1 MKEER
6 DADMMIYFRQRI
18 GWFPLVWICMSLSGC
33 ATVMPAPAPRP
44 LDGSA
49 AVKTEESIS
58 TETKPDPRATASL
71 QFTEQGRILLER
83 GRPDDAIAILEQAL
97 SIYPNNGQNYYYL
110 AEAWLTKGDILQ
122 ADEWN
127 RLAKTYL
134 LDDPDWTKRV
144 REQRVRIRKFIK

>member
-1 MKEER
+1 
-6 DADMMIYFRQRI
+6 
-18 GWFPLVWICMSLSGC
+18 
-33 ATVMPAPAPRP
+33 MPAPAPRP